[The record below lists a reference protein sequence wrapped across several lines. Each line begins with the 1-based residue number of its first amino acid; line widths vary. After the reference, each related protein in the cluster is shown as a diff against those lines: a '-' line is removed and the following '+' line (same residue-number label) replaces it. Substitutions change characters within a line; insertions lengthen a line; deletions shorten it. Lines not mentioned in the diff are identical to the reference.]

1 MKCKK
6 CLSSNLEVLNK
17 TETNILLRL
26 LIGFAAFST
35 LGMFL
40 GIIGV
45 IIGIMSFIV
54 ILFGSKETSYRCK
67 DCGEIFIIK

>member
-6 CLSSNLEVLNK
+6 CLSSNLEVINK

-26 LIGFAAFST
+26 LIGFATFSIF
-35 LGMFL
+35 GMLL

-45 IIGIMSFIV
+45 IIGITSFIV
-54 ILFGSKETSYRCK
+54 ILFGSKETSYKCK
-67 DCGEIFIIK
+67 NCEEIFIN